1 MRASPRT
8 RDIGAV
14 EDRRSG
20 GLVHVPADRVA
31 ADQVGPEQANR
42 RGVGINDRVA
52 AVHDQRRVR
61 LVGRSRLEAR
71 GLAGRLLAL
80 PLRARMLLETR
91 AVLADLEYYAEHG
104 TPSPRK
110 QRRLARRARRGSR
123 QQVGARL
130 A

>member
-1 MRASPRT
+1 VCETGLRPLPNVAETVVDYDEAGRTLTYEASGLPRF
-8 RDIGAV
+8 IGDA
-14 EDRRSG
+14 RN
-20 GLVHVPADRVA
+20 HWH
-31 ADQVGPEQANR
+31 
-42 RGVGINDRVA
+42 VA
-52 AVHDQRRVR
+52 AVDPQ
-61 LVGRSRLEAR
+61 RSRARFDGLLEAR
-71 GLAGRLLAL
+71 GPAGRLLAL

-130 A
+130 S